1 MPLTHYFA
9 VVPQDSNQKI
19 IETDMELV
27 QISDSIIQYI
37 EDSLRWIYT
46 SWNGK
51 KVEKGISYYGYSVI
65 EYSEISKF
73 QNIIRKWRELFL
85 LAPEEFCLTCEFIPD
100 ENKYEKI
107 KIKREMLIGQLEAL
121 LIICEKA
128 IEREGKILHNGI

>member
-1 MPLTHYFA
+1 MSLTHCFA
-9 VVPQDSNQKI
+9 VVPRDSNQKI
-19 IETDMELV
+19 IEMDMELV

-37 EDSLRWIYT
+37 GDSLRWIYT

-73 QNIIRKWRELFL
+73 QNIIEKWRELFL
-85 LAPEEFCLTCEFIPD
+85 LAPEEFCLTCEYIPD
-100 ENKYEKI
+100 ENKYRKI
-107 KIKREMLIGQLEAL
+107 KIKKEVLVRQLEAL

-128 IEREGKILHNGI
+128 IERKGKILHNGI